1 MSHRVTRVPENCF
14 CIRQRP
20 LVLTIQRQQAL
31 SKNAELV
38 MLIMLIV
45 FPESLQFRNE
55 QRKTVVHLI
64 HGMAIGQMCRAT
76 HIFCV
81 IV

>member
-1 MSHRVTRVPENCF
+1 MSHRVPRVPENCF
-14 CIRQRP
+14 WIRQRP

-38 MLIMLIV
+38 MLIV

-55 QRKTVVHLI
+55 QCKTVVHLI
-64 HGMAIGQMCRAT
+64 HGKAIGQMCCAT
-76 HIFCV
+76 HIL
-81 IV
+81 